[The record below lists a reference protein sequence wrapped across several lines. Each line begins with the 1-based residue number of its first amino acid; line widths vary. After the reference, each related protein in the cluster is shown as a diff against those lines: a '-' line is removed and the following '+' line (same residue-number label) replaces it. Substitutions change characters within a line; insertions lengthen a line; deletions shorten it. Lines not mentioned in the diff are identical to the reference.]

1 MMLRLE
7 NITKRFADGKR
18 ELTVLDGLSLTVEE
32 GDFIAIIGESGA
44 GKTTLLN
51 ILGTLIDADGGR
63 YLMDPLTPFRGTEDP
78 LTPFRG
84 NEDPLTEG
92 GSEKLKVKSE
102 KLCQLR
108 NKEIGFV
115 YQDHRLLPQFTVME
129 NILLPT
135 LATKKSSTEEEKR
148 RALELLEFMGIA
160 ALKDSP
166 VTQLSGGEQT
176 RVAIC
181 RALIN
186 QPSILLA
193 DEPTGQLD
201 AANTQTI
208 ATLFQQVNAKLHT
221 TIIMATHSPEMAK
234 AAKKVFQLKDGKL
247 QTPQPFGPSVA
258 TEEVAPLGGAAVT
271 SSHCSKDPSRPL
283 GGINSK

>member
-1 MMLRLE
+1 MKEILRLE
-7 NITKRFADGKR
+7 NITKRFADGSR
-18 ELTVLDGLSLTVEE
+18 DLTVLNGLSLTVDK
-32 GDFIAIIGESGA
+32 GDFIAITGESGA
-44 GKTTLLN
+44 GKTSLLN
-51 ILGTLIDADGGR
+51 IIGTLIDVDGDYYIKGER
-63 YLMDPLTPFRGTEDP
+63 L
-78 LTPFRG
+78 
-84 NEDPLTEG
+84 
-92 GSEKLKVKSE
+92 GSNSKVNSE
-102 KLCQLR
+102 VICQLR

-135 LATKKSSTEEEKR
+135 LATKKSSTEEEQR
-148 RALELLEFMGIA
+148 RALDLLDFMCIS

-221 TIIMATHSPEMAK
+221 TIIMATHSAEMAK
-234 AAKKVFQLKDGKL
+234 AAGKVFHFKGGKL
-247 QTPQPFGPSVA
+247 H
-258 TEEVAPLGGAAVT
+258 EAPEFTSGGN
-271 SSHCSKDPSRPL
+271 K
-283 GGINSK
+283 IK

>member
-1 MMLRLE
+1 MIELE
-7 NITKRFADGKR
+7 NITKRFADGQR
-18 ELTVLDGLSLTVEE
+18 ALTVLDGLSLQVEE
-32 GDFIAIIGESGA
+32 GEFIAITGESGA

-51 ILGTLIDADGGR
+51 ILGTLVSPDEGR
-63 YLMDPLTPFRGTEDP
+63 YLIRGKEASPNPSD
-78 LTPFRG
+78 RG
-84 NEDPLTEG
+84 GLTERI
-92 GSEKLKVKSE
+92 
-102 KLCQLR
+102 CQLR

-115 YQDHRLLPQFTVME
+115 YQDHRLLPQFTVLQ

-135 LATKKSSTEEEKR
+135 LATKSTSTEEEEQ
-148 RALELLEFMGIA
+148 RAMELLEFMGIA

-201 AANTQTI
+201 AVNAQTI
-208 ATLFQQVNAKLHT
+208 ANLFQQVNTQLHT
-221 TIIMATHSPEMAK
+221 TIIMATHSAEMAK
-234 AAKKVFQLKDGKL
+234 VAQKIFRLADGKL
-247 QTPQPFGPSVA
+247 QLIT
-258 TEEVAPLGGAAVT
+258 
-271 SSHCSKDPSRPL
+271 D
-283 GGINSK
+283 N

>member
-1 MMLRLE
+1 MIELK
-7 NITKRFADGKR
+7 NITKRFADGQR
-18 ELTVLDGLSLTVEE
+18 ALTVLDDLSLKVDE
-32 GDFIAIIGESGA
+32 GEFIAITGESGA

-51 ILGTLIDADGGR
+51 ILGTLIPADEGF
-63 YLMDPLTPFRGTEDP
+63 YLIRDEEVVTTEKDS
-78 LTPFRG
+78 LERI
-84 NEDPLTEG
+84 
-92 GSEKLKVKSE
+92 
-102 KLCQLR
+102 CHLR

-115 YQDHRLLPQFTVME
+115 YQDHRLLPQFTVWQ

-135 LATKKSSTEEEKR
+135 LATKSGSTEEEEQ
-148 RALELLEFMGIA
+148 RAMELLEFTGII

-201 AANTQTI
+201 ATNAQTI
-208 ATLFQQVNAKLHT
+208 AALFQQVNTQLHT
-221 TIIMATHSPEMAK
+221 TIIMATHSAEMT
-234 AAKKVFQLKDGKL
+234 KVAQKTYRLK
-247 QTPQPFGPSVA
+247 
-258 TEEVAPLGGAAVT
+258 GGT
-271 SSHCSKDPSRPL
+271 LNIER
-283 GGINSK
+283 

>member
-1 MMLRLE
+1 MLWLE
-7 NITKRFADGKR
+7 NITKRFADGQR
-18 ELTVLDGLSLTVEE
+18 SLTVLDGLSLTVEE
-32 GDFIAIIGESGA
+32 GEFIAITGESGA

-51 ILGTLIDADGGR
+51 ILGTLVAADEGR
-63 YLMDPLTPFRGTEDP
+63 YLIRGEEVNDV
-78 LTPFRG
+78 LENR
-84 NEDPLTEG
+84 
-92 GSEKLKVKSE
+92 
-102 KLCQLR
+102 LCSLR

-115 YQDHRLLPQFTVME
+115 YQDHRLLPQFTVWQ

-135 LATKKSSTEEEKR
+135 LATKAASTEEEEH
-148 RALELLEFMGIA
+148 RAMELLEFMGIA

-201 AANTQTI
+201 AANAQTI
-208 ATLFQQVNAKLHT
+208 AKLFQRVNSQLHT
-221 TIIMATHSPEMAK
+221 TIIMATHSAEMAK
-234 AAKKVFQLKDGKL
+234 VAQKNYQLVEGKL
-247 QTPQPFGPSVA
+247 KK
-258 TEEVAPLGGAAVT
+258 L
-271 SSHCSKDPSRPL
+271 KKL
-283 GGINSK
+283 

>member
-1 MMLRLE
+1 MLWLE
-7 NITKRFADGKR
+7 NITKRFADGQR
-18 ELTVLDGLSLTVEE
+18 SLTVLDGLSLTVEE
-32 GDFIAIIGESGA
+32 GEFIAITGESGA

-51 ILGTLIDADGGR
+51 ILGTLVAADEGR
-63 YLMDPLTPFRGTEDP
+63 YLIRGEEVNDV
-78 LTPFRG
+78 LENRIC
-84 NEDPLTEG
+84 
-92 GSEKLKVKSE
+92 S
-102 KLCQLR
+102 LR

-115 YQDHRLLPQFTVME
+115 YQDHRLLPQFTVWQ

-135 LATKKSSTEEEKR
+135 LATKAASTEEEEH
-148 RALELLEFMGIA
+148 RAMELLEFMGIA

-201 AANTQTI
+201 AANAQTI
-208 ATLFQQVNAKLHT
+208 AKLFQRVNSQLHT
-221 TIIMATHSPEMAK
+221 TIIMATHSAEMAK
-234 AAKKVFQLKDGKL
+234 VAQKNYQLVEGKL
-247 QTPQPFGPSVA
+247 
-258 TEEVAPLGGAAVT
+258 
-271 SSHCSKDPSRPL
+271 
-283 GGINSK
+283 